1 MLIQEFRLWN
11 LWVRVYHRALA
22 GRETIRVVVIR
33 GSSGGVALIELPA
46 GGEPWERER
55 LTDLVASAAI
65 REICA
70 ELDRKE
76 GKE

>member
-11 LWVRVYHRALA
+11 LWVRVYHRVLA

-46 GGEPWERER
+46 GGEPWN
-55 LTDLVASAAI
+55 
-65 REICA
+65 
-70 ELDRKE
+70 
-76 GKE
+76 GNG